1 MSLDF
6 EKYQGLSQSQV
17 AVRQKQAGANILF
30 KKKHKSFLD
39 YVMKVFSEPMLM
51 LLLITA
57 LIYFFIDQA
66 GDGILMLIGVVFIIG
81 IDLYQEAK
89 TDKALEALK
98 ELSTPKINVI
108 RDGQMQT
115 INNQELVAGD
125 LLVIREGERVAGDGL
140 ILDGSNFSVDESILT
155 GESGAIFKNKLT
167 QEISL
172 SDLDAK
178 INRQTLKLKTFHE
191 NNQVLAGTL
200 VLSGQALVLVSAIGT
215 QTQYGKIGISLT
227 EIQEEATPLQKNTG
241 YIVKIFGLIGLSA
254 CLGLF
259 LINYFTTGLL
269 ADSIIKGLTLAISVI
284 PEEIPVVLTVFAAL
298 GAYRLT
304 KKNALIRKINAI
316 ETLGHITTLCLDKT
330 GTLTM
335 NRMQLK
341 SFLNPHDL
349 KINNQF
355 KANQPQHVSILT
367 KAILTCQPEPF
378 DPADISIFEQARSLK
393 INIERLHAKYQ
404 IAKEYAFDQKL
415 KCMGYAWRSAKQ
427 AELVIKGSPEKILEL
442 CDLKDKD
449 RESLLNQIELMAS
462 QGLRVLGVASISLPT
477 QKIPK
482 TLKNIKNL
490 EFVTLLGFED
500 PVKPQAKQAVAA
512 CQKAGIAIRMITG
525 DHPRT
530 ASHIALTVGLK
541 NPDRFLTGPQ
551 IDTMN
556 AAELTNMV
564 KKYFV
569 FARISPEQKLR
580 LISALKKSGE
590 VVAMIGDGVND
601 APSLKEADVGVAMGQ
616 GGTNVAHEA
625 ADLILMDDNLLT
637 VATAVSHGRRIYDN
651 IVKSIY
657 FIFTVHVYIIL
668 LALIIPLVG
677 LTPFLLPVHIVLIE
691 LIIDPTCALVFE
703 KIPAEPDIMRRQPRD
718 HKQQIISL
726 NKFLRTLVKG
736 ILIFILAGGTY
747 YWALKIDLPVEASR
761 ALGLS
766 VVVFSNLFLVLSAV
780 SHKQSLIKAFSF
792 IFNKTFLYVY
802 ASVIIGLMILIYL
815 PGANTRFGLTAVSPT
830 LLLITAFLGFLPT
843 VGTEIYKKMKA
854 V

>member
-17 AVRQKQAGANILF
+17 TARQKQAGANILF
-30 KKKHKSFLD
+30 KKKRKGLLD
-39 YVMKVFSEPMLM
+39 YVMKVFNEPMLM

-57 LIYFFIDQA
+57 LIYFSIDQA
-66 GDGILMLIGVVFIIG
+66 GDGILMLIGVLFIIG

-98 ELSTPKINVI
+98 ELSTPKISVI
-108 RDGQMQT
+108 RGGQRQT

-125 LLVIREGERVAGDGL
+125 ILVAREGDRVAGDGL
-140 ILDGSNFSVDESILT
+140 ILESSNFSVDESILT
-155 GESGAIFKNKLT
+155 GESGAVFKNKIT
-167 QEISL
+167 QGA
-172 SDLDAK
+172 DWPTAK
-178 INRQTLKLKTFHE
+178 IEKLKFKDIPE
-191 NNQVLAGTL
+191 NNRALAGTL
-200 VLSGQALVLVSAIGT
+200 VLSGQALILILSIGT
-215 QTQYGKIGISLT
+215 QTQYGKIGTSLA
-227 EIQEEATPLQKNTG
+227 EIEEEQTPLQKNTG
-241 YIVKIFGLIGLSA
+241 RIVKIFGLVGLSA

-259 LINYFTTGLL
+259 LINYFKTGLL

-304 KKNALIRKINAI
+304 KKSALIRKINAI

-341 SFLNPHDL
+341 SVLNPRDL
-349 KINNQF
+349 KIINRLQ
-355 KANQPQHVSILT
+355 ANQPQHLNILT
-367 KAILTCQPEPF
+367 KAVLTCQPEPF
-378 DPADISIFEQARSLK
+378 DPADISIFEQAKSLK
-393 INIERLHAKYQ
+393 IDIDRLHNQFQ
-404 IAKEYAFDQKL
+404 IAKEYAFDQDL
-415 KCMGYAWRSAKQ
+415 KCMGYAWRSAKK

-442 CDLKDKD
+442 CDLKNKD
-449 RESLLNQIELMAS
+449 REVLLNQIELMAS
-462 QGLRVLGVASISLPT
+462 RGLRVLGVASVSLPT
-477 QKIPK
+477 NKIPK

-530 ASHIALTVGLK
+530 ASHIALAVGLK
-541 NPDRFLTGPQ
+541 NPEKYLTGVQ
-551 IDTMN
+551 IDAMN
-556 AAELTNMV
+556 LNELTEKV

-569 FARISPEQKLR
+569 FARINPEQKLR
-580 LISALKKSGE
+580 LISALKKSGQ

-616 GGTNVAHEA
+616 GGTNVAREA

-718 HKQQIISL
+718 REQQLVSL

-736 ILIFILAGGTY
+736 VFIFILAGGTY
-747 YWALKIDLPVEASR
+747 YWALKINLTVEAAR

-780 SHKQSLIKAFSF
+780 AHKQSLVKALGF
-792 IFNKTFLYVY
+792 ILNKTFLYVY
-802 ASVIIGLMILIYL
+802 AAVIIGLMILIYL
-815 PGANTRFGLTAVSPT
+815 PGANTRFGLSAVSPT

>member
-6 EKYQGLSQSQV
+6 DKYQGLSQSQV
-17 AVRQKQAGANILF
+17 TVRQKQAGSNILF

-39 YVMKVFSEPMLM
+39 YVMKVFNEPMLM

-57 LIYFFIDQA
+57 LIYFSIDQA
-66 GDGILMLIGVVFIIG
+66 GDGILMLIGVLFIIS

-98 ELSTPKINVI
+98 ELSTPKISVI
-108 RDGQMQT
+108 RGGQMLT

-125 LLVIREGERVAGDGL
+125 ILVAREGERVAGDGL
-140 ILDGSNFSVDESILT
+140 ILESSNFSVDESILT
-155 GESGAIFKNKLT
+155 GESGAVFKDKIT
-167 QEISL
+167 QGA
-172 SDLDAK
+172 DWPTAK
-178 INRQTLKLKTFHE
+178 IEKLKFKDIPE
-191 NNQVLAGTL
+191 NNRALAGTL
-200 VLSGQALVLVSAIGT
+200 VLSGQALILILSIGT
-215 QTQYGKIGISLT
+215 QTQYGKIGTSLA
-227 EIQEEATPLQKNTG
+227 EIEEEQTPLQKNTG
-241 YIVKIFGLIGLSA
+241 RIVKIFGLVGLSA

-259 LINYFTTGLL
+259 LINYFKTGLL

-304 KKNALIRKINAI
+304 KKNALIRKVNAI

-341 SFLNPHDL
+341 SVLNPRDL
-349 KINNQF
+349 KIINRLQ
-355 KANQPQHVSILT
+355 ANQPQHLNILT
-367 KAILTCQPEPF
+367 KAVLTCQPEPF
-378 DPADISIFEQARSLK
+378 DPADISIFEQAKSLK
-393 INIERLHAKYQ
+393 IDIDRLHNQFQ
-404 IAKEYAFDQKL
+404 IAKEYAFDQDL
-415 KCMGYAWRSAKQ
+415 KCMGYAWRSAKK

-442 CDLKDKD
+442 CDLKNKD
-449 RESLLNQIELMAS
+449 RENLLNQIELMAS

-477 QKIPK
+477 NKIPK

-500 PVKPQAKQAVAA
+500 PVKPQAKQAVAV

-530 ASHIALTVGLK
+530 ASHIALAVGLK
-541 NPDRFLTGPQ
+541 NPEKYLTGVQ
-551 IDTMN
+551 IDAMN
-556 AAELTNMV
+556 LNELTEKV

-580 LISALKKSGE
+580 LISALKKSGQ

-616 GGTNVAHEA
+616 GGTNVAREA

-718 HKQQIISL
+718 RKQQLVSL

-736 ILIFILAGGTY
+736 VFIFILAGGTY
-747 YWALKIDLPVEASR
+747 YWALKINLTVEAAR

-780 SHKQSLIKAFSF
+780 AHKQSLIKALGF
-792 IFNKTFLYVY
+792 ILNKTFLYVY
-802 ASVIIGLMILIYL
+802 AAVIIGLMILIYV
-815 PGANTRFGLTAVSPT
+815 PGANTRFGLSAVSPT

>member
-17 AVRQKQAGANILF
+17 TVRQKQAGANILF
-30 KKKHKSFLD
+30 KKKRKGLLD
-39 YVMKVFSEPMLM
+39 YVMKVFNEPMLM

-57 LIYFFIDQA
+57 LIYFSINQA
-66 GDGILMLIGVVFIIG
+66 GDGILMLIGVLFIIG

-108 RDGQMQT
+108 RDGHIQT

-125 LLVIREGERVAGDGL
+125 LLLAREGERVAGDGL
-140 ILDGSNFSVDESILT
+140 ILESSNFSVDESILT
-155 GESGAIFKNKLT
+155 GESGAVFKDKIT
-167 QEISL
+167 QGK
-172 SDLDAK
+172 DWPTAK
-178 INRQTLKLKTFHE
+178 IEKLKFKDIPE
-191 NNQVLAGTL
+191 NNRALAGTL
-200 VLSGQALVLVSAIGT
+200 VLSGQALILISGIGT
-215 QTQYGKIGISLT
+215 QTQYGKIGTSLA
-227 EIQEEATPLQKNTG
+227 EIAEGRTPLQKSTG
-241 YIVKIFGLIGLSA
+241 RIVKIFGLAGLGA

-259 LINYFTTGLL
+259 FISLARTGLL

-330 GTLTM
+330 GTLTV
-335 NRMQLK
+335 NRMRLK
-341 SFLNPHDL
+341 NFFDITTSKLCG
-349 KINNQF
+349 QF
-355 KANQPQHVSILT
+355 KKNNPKHIQMLT
-367 KAILTCQPEPF
+367 KAVLTCQPEPF

-393 INIERLHAKYQ
+393 INVDRLHDQYQ
-404 IAKEYAFDQKL
+404 IAQEYAFDQNL
-415 KCMGYAWRSAKQ
+415 KCMGYAWRSSKK

-449 RESLLNQIELMAS
+449 REILLNQIEFMAS
-462 QGLRVLGVASISLPT
+462 QGLRVLGVANISLST
-477 QKIPK
+477 HKIPK
-482 TLKNIKNL
+482 TLQNIKNL

-530 ASHIALTVGLK
+530 ASHVASIVGLK
-541 NPDRFLTGPQ
+541 NPDQYLTGVQ
-551 IDTMN
+551 IDAMN
-556 AAELTNMV
+556 LNELTEKV

-580 LISALKKSGE
+580 LISALKKSGQ

-616 GGTNVAHEA
+616 GGTNVAREA
-625 ADLILMDDNLLT
+625 ADLILMDDDLST

-657 FIFTVHVYIIL
+657 FIFTVHVYIVL

-718 HKQQIISL
+718 RGQQLVSL
-726 NKFLRTLVKG
+726 NKFLRTLAKG
-736 ILIFILAGGTY
+736 IFIFALAGGIY
-747 YWALKIDLPVEASR
+747 VWSLKINQSVETAR

-766 VVVFSNLFLVLSAV
+766 VVVFSNLFLVISAV
-780 SHKQSLIKAFSF
+780 AHKQSLIKAFGF

-802 ASVIIGLMILIYL
+802 TAVIIGLITLIYL

-830 LLLITAFLGFLPT
+830 LILMTAFLGFLPAL
-843 VGTEIYKKMKA
+843 GTEIYKKIKA

>member
-1 MSLDF
+1 MSLNF
-6 EKYQGLSQSQV
+6 EKYQGLSQDQV
-17 AVRQKQAGANILF
+17 TAKQKKAGSNVLF
-30 KKKHKSFLD
+30 KKRRKGVLD
-39 YVMKVFSEPMLM
+39 YVMKVFNEPMLM

-57 LIYFFIDQA
+57 LIYFSINQA
-66 GDGILMLIGVVFIIG
+66 GDGILMMIGVLFIIG

-108 RDGQMQT
+108 RDGKIQT
-115 INNQELVAGD
+115 INNHELVAGD
-125 LLVIREGERVAGDGL
+125 LLVAREGERVAGDGL
-140 ILDGSNFSVDESILT
+140 ILESSNFSVDESILT
-155 GESGAIFKNKLT
+155 GESGAIFKNKIA
-167 QEISL
+167 EVI
-172 SDLDAK
+172 DLVATK
-178 INRQTLKLKTFHE
+178 VEKLKFKNTPE
-191 NNQVLAGTL
+191 NNKVLAGTL
-200 VLSGQALVLVSAIGT
+200 VLSGQALILIIAIGT
-215 QTQYGKIGISLT
+215 QTQYGKIGTSLA
-227 EIQEEATPLQKNTG
+227 EIEEGQTPLQKNTG
-241 YIVKIFGLIGLSA
+241 RIVKIFGLVGLSA

-259 LINYFTTGLL
+259 FISLARTGLL
-269 ADSIIKGLTLAISVI
+269 ADSLIKGLTLAISVI

-298 GAYRLT
+298 GAYRLA

-335 NRMQLK
+335 NRMRLK
-341 SFLNPHDL
+341 NFFDRQTL
-349 KINNQF
+349 KITDRFKQNN
-355 KANQPQHVSILT
+355 PEHVDILT
-367 KAILTCQPEPF
+367 KAVLTCQPEPF
-378 DPADISIFEQARSLK
+378 DPADISIFEQAKALK
-393 INIERLHAKYQ
+393 INIDRLHTQYQ
-404 IAKEYAFDQKL
+404 IVKEYAFDQDL
-415 KCMGYAWRSAKQ
+415 KCMGYAWRSSRQ
-427 AELVIKGSPEKILEL
+427 TELMIKGSPEKIIEL
-442 CDLKDKD
+442 CDLNQED
-449 RESLLNQIELMAS
+449 RAELLEQIEQMAAR
-462 QGLRVLGVASISLPT
+462 GLRVLGVAHKTLAT
-477 QKIPK
+477 NKIPAN
-482 TLKNIKNL
+482 LKKIQQL

-500 PVKPQAKQAVAA
+500 PIKPQAKQAVVD

-530 ASHIALTVGLK
+530 ASHIALTVGIK
-541 NPDRFLTGPQ
+541 NPDRFLTGVQ
-551 IDTMN
+551 VDAMN
-556 AAELTNMV
+556 MAELTEKV

-580 LISALKKSGE
+580 LVSALKKSGE

-616 GGTNVAHEA
+616 GGTNVAREA
-625 ADLILMDDNLLT
+625 ADLILMDDDLLT

-677 LTPFLLPVHIVLIE
+677 LTPFLLPVHLILIE

-703 KIPAEPDIMRRQPRD
+703 KIPAEADIMRRKPRD
-718 HKQQIISL
+718 RQQQIVSL
-726 NKFLRTLVKG
+726 NQFLRTLAKG
-736 ILIFILAGGTY
+736 IFIFILAGGTY
-747 YWALKIDLPVEASR
+747 YWALKINLPIEASR

-780 SHKQSLIKAFSF
+780 SLKQSLIKSFSF

-802 ASVIIGLMILIYL
+802 MAVIIGLIILIYL
-815 PGANTRFGLTAVSPT
+815 PGANTRFGLTSVSPV
-830 LLLITAFLGFLPT
+830 LILITAFLGFLPA